1 MTLSCLEHGN
11 PPEIKLNFFR
21 NCDLSEVTL
30 FRAQALRVKRYSYWI
45 CVRRKRAGADG
56 GFTAVQLHAD
66 KNRRAP
72 HGHVAEPN
80 PASSRSR
87 STSKILGTAG
97 SGPAG
102 SSKFLGTVDTDPAG
116 KALNGYGFG
125 LGSVPW
131 SVPGACAVPVL
142 QQYVSK
148 CAPMRRRRDFR
159 AMAAGVL

>member
-1 MTLSCLEHGN
+1 MAIVR
-11 PPEIKLNFFR
+11 PPPLGLIG
-21 NCDLSEVTL
+21 
-30 FRAQALRVKRYSYWI
+30 
-45 CVRRKRAGADG
+45 RAGSGASPRG
-56 GFTAVQLHAD
+56 I
-66 KNRRAP
+66 R
-72 HGHVAEPN
+72 
-80 PASSRSR
+80 ASSGQHTDPTGPVGS
-87 STSKILGTAG
+87 SKILGTAG

-131 SVPGACAVPVL
+131 SVPGACAVLVL

-159 AMAAGVL
+159 AMTAGVLCEASSVCTRAAMYGAAVCCALRDCVGLWAKFSFAVIRES